1 MRKKRPHKQSI
12 HRSREHT
19 KLQAVEESKVLERVS
34 FRLRAR
40 EQVLGWT
47 LAAYCAWVGIVV
59 APGLLTPWIG
69 VVVAATMAAWARLRP
84 ARRPGKVALRYSLLA
99 IAGLLLLIEPAT
111 GHSVGPMMV
120 WPVAIVFSSVFMLR
134 ERWAAIPIAL
144 TIAVYLT
151 ASWGILPRVPWGQVL
166 TALAAM
172 IAAMLLAHAFGSALR
187 NTDAQLEAAMTD
199 LKTKL
204 YNEAGFF
211 TYGSELLAQCQARKK
226 PLCMVLLNGADMR
239 DIHELVGR
247 IASERLL
254 LKAVQGITAA
264 LPAGGLAAS
273 MGHAEFALLLPDT
286 SPERAQELVRYKLGD
301 PPTAK
306 LTIQG
311 QSISVVL
318 DMLGSEVPLDAR
330 SLEPLYERLYA
341 QLSKMRRGLDSPTT
355 LSGAES
361 YMPDLQRD
369 ISPTLPMALMRK

>member
-1 MRKKRPHKQSI
+1 MSKKKKPVN
-12 HRSREHT
+12 RSREHN
-19 KLQAVEESKVLERVS
+19 KLQAVEESQVLDRVS

-40 EQVLGWT
+40 EQVLGWA

-59 APGLLTPWIG
+59 VPGLLMPWVG
-69 VVVAATMAAWARLRP
+69 VVVASSVAAWARLRP
-84 ARRPGKVALRYSLLA
+84 ARRPGKVALRYCLLA
-99 IAGLLLLIEPAT
+99 MAGLLLLIEPKT
-111 GHSVGPMMV
+111 GHSVGPMVV
-120 WPVAIVFSSVFMLR
+120 WPVAIVCSSVFMLR
-134 ERWAAIPIAL
+134 ERWAAIPVTL
-144 TIAVYLT
+144 TIAVFFA
-151 ASWGILPRVPWGQVL
+151 ASAGILPRVPWGQVL

-172 IAAMLLAHAFGSALR
+172 VAAMLLAHAFGSALR

-211 TYGSELLAQCQARKK
+211 TYGAELLAQCQARRK

-239 DIHELVGR
+239 DIHDLVGR

-264 LPAGGLAAS
+264 LLAGGLAAS

-286 SPERAQELVRYKLGD
+286 SSAHAQELVRDKLGD

-318 DMLGSEVPLDAR
+318 DMLGSDVPPDAR
-330 SLEPLYERLYA
+330 NLEPLYERLYA
-341 QLSKMRRGLDSPTT
+341 QLSKMRRGLDAPTT
-355 LSGAES
+355 MTGAES
-361 YMPDLQRD
+361 YMPDLQRE

>member
-1 MRKKRPHKQSI
+1 V
-12 HRSREHT
+12 
-19 KLQAVEESKVLERVS
+19 AVTV
-34 FRLRAR
+34 
-40 EQVLGWT
+40 
-47 LAAYCAWVGIVV
+47 
-59 APGLLTPWIG
+59 
-69 VVVAATMAAWARLRP
+69 AAWARLRP
-84 ARRPGKVALRYSLLA
+84 ARRPGKVVLRCSLLA
-99 IAGLLLLIEPAT
+99 IAGLLLLSEHAT
-111 GHSVGPMMV
+111 GYSLGPMVV
-120 WPVAIVFSSVFMLR
+120 WPAAIACTSVFMLR
-134 ERWAAIPIAL
+134 ERWAATPVFLAY
-144 TIAVYLT
+144 AVYLF
-151 ASWGILPRVPWGQVL
+151 ASMGILPRVPWGAVL
-166 TALAAM
+166 TSLAAM
-172 IAAMLLAHAFGSALR
+172 VAAMLLAHAFGSTLR

-211 TYGSELLAQCQARKK
+211 TYGNELLVQCQARKR

-239 DIHELVGR
+239 DIHEMVGR
-247 IASERLL
+247 LASERLL

-286 SPERAQELVRYKLGD
+286 SPERAQELVRDKLGD

-318 DMLGSEVPLDAR
+318 DMLGSEVSPDAR

-361 YMPDLQRD
+361 YMPDLQRE
-369 ISPTLPMALMRK
+369 ISPTLPMALMRKS